1 MKVFLHTREIEIQD
15 VKSTK
20 ELIDVLKLVPN
31 TVLVLKNGQ
40 IVEVADR
47 ERIKP
52 VDKLEVIKVI
62 SGG

>member
-1 MKVFLHTREIEIQD
+1 MKVFLHTKEIEIPD

-20 ELIDVLKLVPN
+20 DLIEALKLIPN

-40 IVEVADR
+40 IVEVTDR

-52 VDKLEVIKVI
+52 ADKLEVVKVI

>member
-31 TVLVLKNGQ
+31 TVLVLKNGN

-47 ERIKP
+47 ERIKSE
-52 VDKLEVIKVI
+52 DKLEVVKVI

>member
-1 MKVFLHTREIEIQD
+1 MKVFLHTKEIEIED

-20 ELIDVLKLVPN
+20 ELIDVLKLVTN

-47 ERIKP
+47 ERIKSS
-52 VDKLEVIKVI
+52 DKLEVVKVI